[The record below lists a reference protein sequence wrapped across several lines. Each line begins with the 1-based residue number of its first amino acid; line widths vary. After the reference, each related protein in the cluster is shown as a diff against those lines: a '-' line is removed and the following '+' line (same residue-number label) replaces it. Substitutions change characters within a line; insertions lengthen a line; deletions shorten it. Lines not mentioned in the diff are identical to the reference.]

1 VSRTPFRQATADG
14 EIAGPRPLLR
24 FVRHYARKPAVRRV
38 LQPVLARAYGLR
50 NARLSV
56 RGRWQKALGWEVAYW
71 EEWLTTPEA
80 QRLLDPDVPLDDD
93 LVADVVA
100 SMPESNISI
109 LDVGAGPI
117 TPLGRT
123 FPGKHIEVIATDAL
137 AKEYDAVL
145 EKASISPPVRTQLVD
160 AERLVETFSAGSM
173 DIAHCRNA
181 LDHCYD
187 PVLALDNM
195 LAVVRP
201 GGYVLLNHFINE
213 GASQGYLGLH
223 QWNLMERDGSFVI
236 WNAER
241 DENISERFA
250 GQATIECRAVEGEDS
265 LTRLYCYVHKQE
277 ADDSSASS

>member
-1 VSRTPFRQATADG
+1 VATTSSGRATA
-14 EIAGPRPLLR
+14 EHENTGPGPVFR

-38 LQPVLARAYGLR
+38 IQPVLARAYRLR
-50 NARLSV
+50 NSRLSV
-56 RGRWQKALGWEVAYW
+56 RGRWQKAHGWEVAYW
-71 EEWLTTPEA
+71 KEWLTTPEA

-93 LVADVVA
+93 LVMGVVA
-100 SMPESNISI
+100 SMPDRSVSI

-117 TPLGRT
+117 TPLGRR
-123 FPGKHIEVIATDAL
+123 FAGKQIEVIATDAL

-145 EKASISPPVRTQLVD
+145 EQASIRPPVRTQLVE
-160 AERLVETFSAGSM
+160 AERLAETFPAGSI

-213 GASQGYLGLH
+213 GSSQGYLGLH
-223 QWNLMERDGSFVI
+223 QWNLTERDGSFVI

-241 DENISERFA
+241 DENISERFT
-250 GQATIECRAVEGEDS
+250 GHATIECRTVEGDDS
-265 LTRLYCYVHKQE
+265 LTRLYCYIRKHE
-277 ADDSSASS
+277 ASDSSASS